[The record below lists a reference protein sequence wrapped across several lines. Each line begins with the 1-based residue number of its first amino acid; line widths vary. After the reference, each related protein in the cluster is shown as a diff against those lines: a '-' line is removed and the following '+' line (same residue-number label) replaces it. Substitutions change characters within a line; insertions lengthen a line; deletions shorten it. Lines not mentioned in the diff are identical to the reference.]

1 MKVFTQLQKII
12 SLFMIFGVIIEF
24 TGCYSARP
32 ISTNEIMPTD
42 KNLIHTSKY
51 AYQVDSM
58 KITNG
63 YLTGRI
69 DLTNKSYKGMA
80 KNNIYLFSDT
90 AMKFNN
96 DIVTIPLDKVSTV
109 ERMLPDQ
116 KKTRNAIIVTSV
128 IGAGILVGII
138 TGIAVRQ
145 AQKKVEEETRELG
158 NAISDLLEAM
168 CTDW

>member
-1 MKVFTQLQKII
+1 MKEFTQLQKII
-12 SLFMIFGVIIEF
+12 SVLMIFGVMIEF

-51 AYQVDSM
+51 NYPVDSV
-58 KITNG
+58 KISDG
-63 YLTGRI
+63 VLTGKV
-69 DLTNKSYKGMA
+69 DMSNKDYKGIV

-90 AMKFNN
+90 AVKFNN
-96 DIVTIPLDKVSTV
+96 DIITIPLDKVSTV

-116 KKTRNAIIVTSV
+116 KKTRNAIIVTSA
-128 IGAGILVGII
+128 IGAGILVIVI
-138 TGIAVRQ
+138 TGIAINQ
-145 AQKKVEEETRELG
+145 AQKKVQQETKEVG
-158 NAISDLLEAM
+158 DAIADLLETM